1 MRSMHSA
8 ALRFFLQRLLAA
20 RIARR
25 LTQQEAADAL
35 GIPRSR
41 LSRME
46 GGQRRVDVIE
56 LEEMA
61 ILYRKPLK
69 WFVPP
74 RSR

>member
-74 RSR
+74 RR

>member
-46 GGQRRVDVIE
+46 SGQRRVDVIE

-61 ILYRKPLK
+61 ILYRKSLK

-74 RSR
+74 RR